1 MTGFLSVKNLL
12 IERDDRL
19 LFKNLSFSLSS
30 GEVIQLVGRNGS
42 GKTSLIRTLLGL
54 MPDFEGDLFWKGASL
69 FQEKDD
75 FFNNL
80 LYLGH
85 KPSIKSALTAKEN
98 LEWLVAPYHSVSD
111 QQIDQALSEVGLR
124 GYEDVECHSMSAG
137 QNRRVA
143 LAQLYLLDLPVWI
156 LDEPFTA
163 IDLAGVAQLEARIA
177 EHAAKGGA
185 VILTTHHVLDI
196 DCVKRV
202 NLDDFMP
209 GATSLTSDIPG
220 GSHGG

>member
-1 MTGFLSVKNLL
+1 MTDYLSVENLL

-19 LFKNLSFSLSS
+19 LFKDLTFTLSA

-54 MPDFEGDLFWKGASL
+54 MPDFEGDLLWKGQPL
-69 FQEKDD
+69 HQERDD

-98 LEWLVAPYHSVSD
+98 LEWLIAPYCKVSD
-111 QQIDQALSEVGLR
+111 EAIEQALSEVGLR

-163 IDLAGVAQLEARIA
+163 IDLAGVSQLEKRIS
-177 EHAAKGGA
+177 EHAAQGGA
-185 VILTTHHVLDI
+185 IILTTHHVLDI
-196 DCVKRV
+196 DTVKRV

-209 GATSLTSDIPG
+209 RGKHAS
-220 GSHGG
+220 

>member
-1 MTGFLSVKNLL
+1 MTEYLSVKNVL

-19 LFKNLSFSLSS
+19 LFKGLDFTLSS

-54 MPDFEGDLFWKGASL
+54 MPDFEGDLFWKGQPL
-69 FQEKDD
+69 YQQRDD
-75 FFNNL
+75 FFSHL

-98 LEWLVAPYHSVSD
+98 LEWLVAPYGGVSET
-111 QQIDQALSEVGLR
+111 QIESALSQVGLR

-163 IDLAGVAQLEARIA
+163 IDLSGVAQLEARIA
-177 EHAAKGGA
+177 EHAAQGGA

-196 DCVKRV
+196 PTVKRV
-202 NLDDFMP
+202 NLDDYMP
-209 GATSLTSDIPG
+209 GAHASG
-220 GSHGG
+220 GDHGG

>member
-1 MTGFLSVKNLL
+1 MTDYLSVDNLL

-19 LFKNLSFSLSS
+19 LFKGLNFSVSA
-30 GEVIQLVGRNGS
+30 GKVIQLVGRNGS

-54 MPDFEGDLFWKGASL
+54 MPDFEGELTWKGKSL
-69 FQEKDD
+69 HQERDD

-80 LYLGH
+80 LYIGH
-85 KPSIKSALTAKEN
+85 KASIKSALTASEN
-98 LEWLVAPYHSVSD
+98 LKWLTAPYRKVT
-111 QQIDQALSEVGLR
+111 QAEIDDALRNVGLR

-163 IDLAGVAQLEARIA
+163 IDLAGVDQLEARIA
-177 EHAAKGGA
+177 DHASKGGA
-185 VILTTHHVLDI
+185 VLLTTHHVLKI
-196 DCVKRV
+196 DAVTKV
-202 NLDDFMP
+202 NLDEFSPRGRD
-209 GATSLTSDIPG
+209 AC
-220 GSHGG
+220 

>member
-1 MTGFLSVKNLL
+1 MTEYLSVKNLL

-19 LFKNLSFSLSS
+19 LFKDLNFTLSA

-54 MPDFEGDLFWKGASL
+54 MPDFEGDLFWKGKPL
-69 FQEKDD
+69 YQERDD
-75 FFNNL
+75 FFNHL

-98 LEWLVAPYHSVSD
+98 LEWLVAPYETSASEN
-111 QQIDQALSEVGLR
+111 IENALAEVGLR

-143 LAQLYLLDLPVWI
+143 LAQLYLLNLPVWI

-163 IDLAGVAQLEARIA
+163 IDLAGVAQLETRIA
-177 EHAAKGGA
+177 EHAAQGGA

-196 DCVKRV
+196 DVVKRV

-209 GATSLTSDIPG
+209 GG
-220 GSHGG
+220 KHGR

>member
-1 MTGFLSVKNLL
+1 MTEYLSVDNLL

-19 LFKNLSFSLSS
+19 LFKNLNFTLSS
-30 GEVIQLVGRNGS
+30 GDVIQLVGRNGS

-54 MPDFEGDLFWKGASL
+54 MPDFEGDLLWKGEPL
-69 FQEKDD
+69 HQERDD
-75 FFNNL
+75 FFSHL

-85 KPSIKSALTAKEN
+85 KASIKSALTAKEN
-98 LEWLVAPYHSVSD
+98 LEWLVAPYTSVSD
-111 QQIDQALSEVGLR
+111 QAIEDALAEVGLR

-163 IDLAGVAQLEARIA
+163 IDLAGVSQLEKRIA
-177 EHAAKGGA
+177 EHAAQGGA
-185 VILTTHHVLDI
+185 IILTTHHVLDI
-196 DCVKRV
+196 DSVKRV
-202 NLDDFMP
+202 NLDDF
-209 GATSLTSDIPG
+209 IPRG
-220 GSHGG
+220 KHAS

>member
-1 MTGFLSVKNLL
+1 MTEYLSVKNLL

-19 LFKNLSFSLSS
+19 LFKNLDFTLTA
-30 GEVIQLVGRNGS
+30 GDVIQLVGRNGS

-54 MPDFEGDLFWKGASL
+54 MPDFDGELCWKGKPL

-85 KPSIKSALTAKEN
+85 KASIKSALTAKEN
-98 LEWLVAPYHSVSD
+98 LEWLVAPYYKVTD
-111 QQIDQALSEVGLR
+111 EKIEQALSEVGLR

-177 EHAAKGGA
+177 EHAAQGGA
-185 VILTTHHVLDI
+185 VILTTHHVLEI
-196 DCVKRV
+196 DSVKRV
-202 NLDDFMP
+202 NLDDFAP
-209 GATSLTSDIPG
+209 SPSASNAG
-220 GSHGG
+220 GSHGS

>member
-1 MTGFLSVKNLL
+1 MTDYLSVENLL

-19 LFKNLSFSLSS
+19 LFKDLTFTLSA

-54 MPDFEGDLFWKGASL
+54 MPDFEGDLLWKGEPL
-69 FQEKDD
+69 HQERDD
-75 FFNNL
+75 FFNHL

-98 LEWLVAPYHSVSD
+98 LEWLVAPYTKVSD
-111 QQIDQALSEVGLR
+111 QAIEQALSEVGLR

-163 IDLAGVAQLEARIA
+163 IDLAGVSQLEKRIS
-177 EHAAKGGA
+177 EHAAQGGA
-185 VILTTHHVLDI
+185 IILTTHHVLDI
-196 DCVKRV
+196 DTVKRV

-209 GATSLTSDIPG
+209 RGKHAS
-220 GSHGG
+220 